1 MIKPP
6 KYGNC
11 TVSETPE
18 PQICISLND
27 LKALNGQK
35 SITNMAKYRE
45 ELKRKLDVIL
55 EHEEWEADDVIEY
68 NSEPNS
74 LSSTIDC
81 IVYYVTGFSF

>member
-1 MIKPP
+1 M
-6 KYGNC
+6 
-11 TVSETPE
+11 PE
-18 PQICISLND
+18 PQIVISLND

-68 NSEPNS
+68 NSDPNS
-74 LSSTIDC
+74 LSSTLDC
-81 IVYYVTGFSF
+81 IVYYVTGFFF